1 MSRCL
6 PFISKAVQTLLV
18 SSLRWL
24 HIAVDFLFFKKKKK
38 KKEKPLLPCSHVVLN
53 SINTCLVLASSLTD
67 ILLLKVH
74 NTLLALITCLW
85 TPRALPSHILRR
97 CQK

>member
-1 MSRCL
+1 MSQCL

-24 HIAVDFLFFKKKKK
+24 HIAIVFLFFKKKK

-53 SINTCLVLASSLTD
+53 SINTCLASASSLTD

-85 TPRALPSHILRR
+85 TPRALLSHVLRR

>member
-1 MSRCL
+1 MSQCL

-24 HIAVDFLFFKKKKK
+24 HIAIVFLFFKKKK

-53 SINTCLVLASSLTD
+53 SINTCLVSASSLTD

-74 NTLLALITCLW
+74 NTLLALITGLW
-85 TPRALPSHILRR
+85 TPRALLSHVLRR

>member
-1 MSRCL
+1 MSQCL

-24 HIAVDFLFFKKKKK
+24 HIAIVFLFFKKKK
-38 KKEKPLLPCSHVVLN
+38 KKEKPLLPCSHVVLS
-53 SINTCLVLASSLTD
+53 SINTCLVSASSLTD

-85 TPRALPSHILRR
+85 TPRALLSHVLRR

>member
-1 MSRCL
+1 MSQCL

-24 HIAVDFLFFKKKKK
+24 HIAIVFLFFKKKK

-53 SINTCLVLASSLTD
+53 SINTCLVSASSLTD

-85 TPRALPSHILRR
+85 IPRALLSHVLRR